1 MLGETG
7 KIIISGLTFEKV
19 DGRRTIQSVFIQDA
33 KDGDCIEV
41 PISEDH
47 EIDKEKLT
55 KKLLEYYRKEVVAII
70 DLRNDMNRP
79 NSNFIDLGFMG
90 IKEN

>member
-1 MLGETG
+1 MIGETG
-7 KIIISGLTFEKV
+7 KIIIAGFTSEMV
-19 DGRRTIQSVFIQDA
+19 DGMRTIKSVFILDA

-41 PISEDH
+41 PISEDN

-70 DLRNDMNRP
+70 DLRNDINR
-79 NSNFIDLGFMG
+79 SHSKYVDLGFVG
-90 IKEN
+90 IKNN